1 MDWLYVRVRHRVVFV
16 ENRINLFYCCERGPT
31 ADIVHAYTLPF
42 AHGHARSQLAHP
54 LPLGD
59 AIDDDGMMV
68 YGGLRLLLS
77 IRTRTRRRCM
87 HTVRSTV
94 QYGRPVSPVQYTSYV
109 HPWIGSSN
117 PAGDTEHHHP
127 LHTCLLLRA

>member
-54 LPLGD
+54 LPPGD
-59 AIDDDGMMV
+59 AIDDDGQ
-68 YGGLRLLLS
+68 Y
-77 IRTRTRRRCM
+77 
-87 HTVRSTV
+87 HTTAAFVFF
-94 QYGRPVSPVQYTSYV
+94 SP
-109 HPWIGSSN
+109 
-117 PAGDTEHHHP
+117 
-127 LHTCLLLRA
+127 